1 MRRLRLKRDMFD
13 GEKLWVAGE
22 ADVSDLFQPPR
33 DAEVWDGDKFVPVP
47 TNNDGAVDMNEL
59 AIVAGEAPEAE
70 DEDTEVFYA
79 KPKRAS
85 RRKV

>member
-1 MRRLRLKRDMFD
+1 MRRLRLKRDLFD

-47 TNNDGAVDMNEL
+47 VNADGSVNMDEL
-59 AIVAGEAPEAE
+59 AFVASEAPPAE
-70 DEDTEVFYA
+70 EEEDTEVFYA
-79 KPKRAS
+79 KPKRGK
-85 RRKV
+85 RK

>member
-1 MRRLRLKRDMFD
+1 MRRLRLKRDLFD
-13 GEKLWVAGE
+13 GEKLWDAGE

-47 TNNDGAVDMNEL
+47 LGKDGNVDMVGL
-59 AIVAGEAPEAE
+59 DLTAGEVPEP
-70 DEDTEVFYA
+70 DEPDDEIFYE

-85 RRKV
+85 RRK

>member
-47 TNNDGAVDMNEL
+47 VDKDGNMDMTEL
-59 AIVAGEAPEAE
+59 ALVAGEVPEVE
-70 DEDTEVFYA
+70 EPDEEVFYQ
-79 KPKRAS
+79 KPTRRVKR
-85 RRKV
+85 K